1 MAPALP
7 DSPAPWRHR
16 LSTRIVALSAIAWA
30 LVLAMVGGTLWLSW
44 QLEGAGAAI
53 NDAGS
58 LRMRASEKTAR
69 SIARGACS
77 AAGRL
82 RKDHRR
88 SRLRCD

>member
-1 MAPALP
+1 MTLGDAA
-7 DSPAPWRHR
+7 R
-16 LSTRIVALSAIAWA
+16 LGRRAGRN
-30 LVLAMVGGTLWLSW
+30 VGRPISR
-44 QLEGAGAAI
+44 
-53 NDAGS
+53 AGS

-88 SRLRCD
+88 SRLQRD